1 MKGYVN
7 SYNLKDK
14 IKNEYNNEYGLC
26 IMDSFKDNDCSNYE
40 RFFKTKNNL
49 DVHNNILKK

>member
-7 SYNLKDK
+7 SFNLKDK

-26 IMDSFKDNDCSNYE
+26 IMDSFKDNDYSNYE

-49 DVHNNILKK
+49 DIHNNILKK